1 MKTILIFL
9 ISYSLYSQVTQQWVS
24 YYNGP
29 GPSGLA
35 SDIAIAS
42 VSDAQGNTYVTG
54 RSANSDFS
62 SFDIATVKY
71 NSEGVQQWSMR
82 YAGSQNRN
90 DQGQAITADGSGNIY
105 VTGYSETN
113 SGGSQMITIK
123 YNPAG
128 VQQWVVLYTPP
139 YSSAVGNSI
148 TTDLLNNV
156 YVTGWSDTLAGT
168 GFRQYTTIKYN
179 SAGVQQWIK
188 KYSLN
193 NWDAEAV
200 MIKLDQNANVYVTGK
215 SFAQGSSQWDF
226 ATIKYNT
233 GGDLQW
239 ISRYTSSPG
248 VTDDEA
254 AALCVDGSGNV
265 YVTGKGSY
273 SSGSP
278 FDYVTIKYNS
288 SGGEMWVTRYNGTG
302 NQSDAATCIAADISG
317 NIYTGG
323 SSFGGPSEG
332 NDFAVIKYN
341 SAGIQQWANRYNF
354 SNNDQI
360 YSLKLD
366 DSSNVYIAGFD
377 GAYKT
382 IKYNSAG
389 IEKWNARFSS
399 NSTISDYF
407 PLLSID
413 GLNNVIISGSSILS
427 PQNSYDYTV
436 IKYSQ
441 ITGIHTVNA
450 EIPKEFSLLQNYPN
464 PFNPST
470 KIRFSIVEASNTKI
484 ILFNSAGQLVLTL
497 AESFLKPGNYELDW
511 NGSWLASGTYYYRLT
526 SGKYSETRKM
536 ILLK

>member
-1 MKTILIFL
+1 M
-9 ISYSLYSQVTQQWVS
+9 
-24 YYNGP
+24 
-29 GPSGLA
+29 
-35 SDIAIAS
+35 
-42 VSDAQGNTYVTG
+42 
-54 RSANSDFS
+54 
-62 SFDIATVKY
+62 
-71 NSEGVQQWSMR
+71 
-82 YAGSQNRN
+82 
-90 DQGQAITADGSGNIY
+90 
-105 VTGYSETN
+105 
-113 SGGSQMITIK
+113 
-123 YNPAG
+123 
-128 VQQWVVLYTPP
+128 
-139 YSSAVGNSI
+139 
-148 TTDLLNNV
+148 
-156 YVTGWSDTLAGT
+156 
-168 GFRQYTTIKYN
+168 
-179 SAGVQQWIK
+179 
-188 KYSLN
+188 
-193 NWDAEAV
+193 
-200 MIKLDQNANVYVTGK
+200 
-215 SFAQGSSQWDF
+215 
-226 ATIKYNT
+226 
-233 GGDLQW
+233 
-239 ISRYTSSPG
+239 
-248 VTDDEA
+248 
-254 AALCVDGSGNV
+254 
-265 YVTGKGSY
+265 
-273 SSGSP
+273 
-278 FDYVTIKYNS
+278 
-288 SGGEMWVTRYNGTG
+288 
-302 NQSDAATCIAADISG
+302 
-317 NIYTGG
+317 
-323 SSFGGPSEG
+323 
-332 NDFAVIKYN
+332 
-341 SAGIQQWANRYNF
+341 YNF